1 MCLGFNENIHHELLA
16 GFVDQYFD
24 AILKV
29 WETKGFEI
37 AETTATLLF
46 PSWVISDETLKKAQH
61 WLDVTGKDASNA
73 LRRSVT
79 EGRDAMSRALKAR
92 LADK

>member
-1 MCLGFNENIHHELLA
+1 ML
-16 GFVDQYFD
+16 
-24 AILKV
+24 
-29 WETKGFEI
+29 
-37 AETTATLLF
+37 
-46 PSWVISDETLKKAQH
+46 PSWVISDETVKKAQH

-73 LRRSVT
+73 LRRAVT